1 MNILFNKIYFSLEG
15 GEVYEYT
22 CWKDSILVEIGQYS

>member
-15 GEVYEYT
+15 GEVDEYT
-22 CWKDSILVEIGQYS
+22 C